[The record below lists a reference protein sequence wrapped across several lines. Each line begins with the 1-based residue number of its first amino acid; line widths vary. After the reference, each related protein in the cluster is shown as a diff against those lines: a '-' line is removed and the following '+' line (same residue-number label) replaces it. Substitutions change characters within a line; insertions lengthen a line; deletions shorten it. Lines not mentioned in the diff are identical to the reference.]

1 MTLIDMPLIDMPLI
15 HGLNLLGVAVFAI
28 SGALAAGQKG
38 LDWVGVVALAVVTS
52 IGGGTLRDVL
62 LNRDAVFWIADPSYL
77 WVILCA
83 AVLTIVYVHFFRIPA
98 NALRIA
104 DALGLAL
111 FTILG
116 AQIAEAEGA
125 PAPIVVVMGILT
137 GVAGGMLRDVLLRE
151 VPPVFRPTE
160 ELYSVAALGGVLLY
174 LFLQAINVP
183 AIIAALFG
191 IVLVAGL
198 RLAAVI
204 WKIRLPAF
212 HVSPD

>member
-1 MTLIDMPLIDMPLI
+1 MILTDLPLI
-15 HGLNLLGVAVFAI
+15 HVFDLLGVAVFAI

-38 LDWVGVVALAVVTS
+38 LDWVGVVSLAVVTS

-62 LNRDAVFWIADPSYL
+62 LNRDAVFWISDPTYL
-77 WVILCA
+77 WVILIA
-83 AVLTIVYVHFFRIPA
+83 AVMTIIYAHFFRIPA

-116 AQIAEAEGA
+116 ARIAEAEGA
-125 PAPIVVVMGILT
+125 PTLIVIVMGILT
-137 GVAGGMLRDVLLRE
+137 GVAGGMFRDVLIRE
-151 VPPVFRPTE
+151 VPMVFRPTE

-174 LFLQAINVP
+174 LLLQALTVP
-183 AIIAALFG
+183 ATVAAMFG
-191 IVLVAGL
+191 VMLVAGL

-212 HVSPD
+212 HVSAD

>member
-1 MTLIDMPLIDMPLI
+1 MI
-15 HGLNLLGVAVFAI
+15 HAFDLLGVAVFAI

-62 LNRDAVFWIADPSYL
+62 LNRDAVFWIADPTYL
-77 WVILCA
+77 WVILGA
-83 AVLTIVYVHFFRIPA
+83 AVVTIVHVRFLPVPA

-111 FTILG
+111 FSVLG

-125 PAPIVVVMGILT
+125 SVVVVIVMGILT
-137 GVAGGMLRDVLLRE
+137 GVAGGIIRDVLIRE
-151 VPPVFRPTE
+151 VPLVFRPTE
-160 ELYSVAALGGVLLY
+160 ELYSVAALGGVLCY
-174 LFLQAINVP
+174 LLLKTLAVP
-183 AIIAALFG
+183 ASVAAIFG
-191 IVLVAGL
+191 IMLVAGL

-212 HVSPD
+212 HVSVD